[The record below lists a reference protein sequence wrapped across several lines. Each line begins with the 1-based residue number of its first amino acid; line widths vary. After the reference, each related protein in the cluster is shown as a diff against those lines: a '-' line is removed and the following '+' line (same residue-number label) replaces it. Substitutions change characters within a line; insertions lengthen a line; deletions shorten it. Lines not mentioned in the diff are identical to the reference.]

1 MRMGVWSPV
10 DDRVTAVAS
19 GALATAAML
28 LFLWSVDAI
37 SPYRLRAPLTL
48 AGLLNASPTVG
59 LALFAGGGV
68 LVWPLVFFAIGD
80 RLAPESEAMRGVVL
94 SLILWMAFAVVFLP
108 SLALSESVYFVVL
121 SFLGHLVYGSVLG
134 ASFAGLGGEHR

>member
-1 MRMGVWSPV
+1 MRMVVRSSV
-10 DDRVTAVAS
+10 DDRVTAVTS
-19 GALATAAML
+19 GVIATATML

-37 SPYRLRAPLTL
+37 SPYRLQAPFTI
-48 AGLLNASPTVG
+48 AGVLNASPTVG
-59 LALFAGGGV
+59 LALFAVAGV
-68 LVWPLVFFAIGD
+68 LVWPLVFLAIGE

-108 SLALSESVYFVVL
+108 SLSLSESVYFVVL

-134 ASFAGLGGEHR
+134 AAFAGLGGEHR

>member
-1 MRMGVWSPV
+1 MIVRSSV
-10 DDRVTAVAS
+10 DDRVTAVGS
-19 GALATAAML
+19 GVLATAAML

-37 SPYRLRAPLTL
+37 SPYRLHAPLTI
-48 AGLLNASPTVG
+48 AELLNASPTVG
-59 LALFAGGGV
+59 LALFAFVGV
-68 LVWPLVFFAIGD
+68 LVWPLVFFAIGE

-94 SLILWMAFAVVFLP
+94 SLILWMAFAVIFLP
-108 SLALSESVYFVVL
+108 SLSLSESVYFVVL

>member
-1 MRMGVWSPV
+1 M
-10 DDRVTAVAS
+10 DDRVIAVGS

-28 LFLWSVDAI
+28 LFFWSADAI
-37 SPYRLRAPLTL
+37 SPYRLHAPFTL

-59 LALFAGGGV
+59 LVLFAGAGV

-94 SLILWMAFAVVFLP
+94 SLILWMAFAVIFLP
-108 SLALSESVYFVVL
+108 SLSVSESVYFVVL

-134 ASFAGLGGEHR
+134 SIFAGLGGEHR